1 MSRIQTDCVTYHF
14 VLLSIHFSLYRK
26 EASSSRDVVRFL
38 PRYAVVIVWLL
49 FCILGFIGNLFKP
62 FIHPF
67 ICSYVVR
74 SFAEVCILLQTFFWE
89 TFVLIFTFLDLGL
102 AVWFVRLT
110 DWLVVCH
117 LVLLVKQS
125 RELSGGWEKSR
136 THKYIKPWC
145 PSDRWWRYWDNN
157 RRIGEISAEDFTFVR
172 MTNFLLLLFF
182 FGLTWSD
189 TNMQQF
195 FESNEKHFSFWNV
208 GVHTNMETP
217 TNIYAWSFIRGL
229 VH

>member
-1 MSRIQTDCVTYHF
+1 MCRSFICR
-14 VLLSIHFSLYRK
+14 SLYFI
-26 EASSSRDVVRFL
+26 ADIFL
-38 PRYAVVIVWLL
+38 GN
-49 FCILGFIGNLFKP
+49 FCIDFYLSWFGF
-62 FIHPF
+62 
-67 ICSYVVR
+67 S
-74 SFAEVCILLQTFFWE
+74 S
-89 TFVLIFTFLDLGL
+89 LDCT
-102 AVWFVRLT
+102 T

-117 LVLLVKQS
+117 LVLLAKQS

-208 GVHTNMETP
+208 GVQANMETP
-217 TNIYAWSFIRGL
+217 TAFMLAHLSGVWCTSELYHFRTSE
-229 VH
+229 